1 MTAENCAV
9 EHAEAS
15 RKQSTSYHEGTAG
28 SDASAALASLP
39 KNRLVFTPAML
50 ATGVSAMRFRGPYSP
65 PSFPGSRPDSR
76 IAEDPWPREA
86 PIACPGL

>member
-1 MTAENCAV
+1 M

-76 IAEDPWPREA
+76 IAEERDSVFGVRG
-86 PIACPGL
+86 PGRHRSLALG